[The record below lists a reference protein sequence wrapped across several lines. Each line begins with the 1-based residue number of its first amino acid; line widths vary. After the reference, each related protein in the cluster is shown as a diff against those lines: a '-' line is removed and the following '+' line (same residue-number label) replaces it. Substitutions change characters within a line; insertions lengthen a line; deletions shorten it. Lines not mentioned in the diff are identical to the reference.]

1 MKKKPQLPACISRIV
16 LVGFMGAGKS
26 TVGALLARQLHWP
39 FLDADSV
46 LEDRARATISEI
58 FAQQGE
64 TAFRRLEAGVIQDLI
79 SNHHLVLAVGGG
91 AIETGSIRDAL
102 LESPET
108 CIVFLEA
115 PLEIMISRCEQQPGA
130 ALRPVLNDRERLRSR
145 FESRLPHYRNAHL
158 VVETA
163 TLTPEETSQ
172 QILAAVSAF
181 LKENTLA

>member
-1 MKKKPQLPACISRIV
+1 MKTNPQLPACISRIV

-26 TVGALLARQLHWP
+26 TVGALLAQQLRWR
-39 FLDADSV
+39 FLDTDTV
-46 LEDRARATISEI
+46 LETRVRATIAEI

-64 TAFRRLEAGVIQDLI
+64 ASFRQLESEVIRDLL
-79 SNHHLVLAVGGG
+79 SEHHLVLALGGG
-91 AIETGSIRDAL
+91 AVETAATREAL
-102 LESPET
+102 LNSPET

-115 PLEIMISRCEQQPGA
+115 TLEIMISRCEQQPGA

-145 FESRLPHYRNAHL
+145 FEDRLPHYRNAHL
-158 VVETA
+158 VIQTA
-163 TLTPEETSQ
+163 QLTPDETSQ

>member
-1 MKKKPQLPACISRIV
+1 MKQKPQLPACIARIV

-26 TVGALLARQLHWP
+26 TVGALLAQHLQWQ
-39 FLDADSV
+39 FLDADNV
-46 LEDRARATISEI
+46 LENRANTTIAEI

-64 TAFRRLEAGVIQDLI
+64 TSFRQIEAEVIQDLVRRD
-79 SNHHLVLAVGGG
+79 HLVLALGGG
-91 AIETGSIRDAL
+91 AVETESIRDAL
-102 LESPET
+102 LQGPET
-108 CIVFLEA
+108 CVVFLEA

-130 ALRPVLNDRERLRSR
+130 AVRPVLRDRGLLRSR

-163 TLTPEETSQ
+163 KLTPEEASQ
-172 QILAAVSAF
+172 HILAVVSDF